1 MIIPINQIHLP
12 IINGFT
18 QLFWQGNKLIWWIA
32 SLALI
37 ITAVFLI
44 LITPHMR
51 KTNLYHFIAY
61 SITALGMTFTLSGVI
76 VDTINKP
83 TVYDINKSLP
93 SLKQLPIKYTY
104 GKHHLINGINNSKG
118 KRLIKVSWYK
128 PDKLKLTPQNQ
139 GGRDLLVLAKNF
151 KKYKKIDKSD
161 NVKYVINQKASYV
174 AYQMPYTVEKKTKKT
189 ATYINTARKYEIR
202 VVNNDLVRK
211 KISK

>member
-1 MIIPINQIHLP
+1 MIIPINQIRLP

-44 LITPHMR
+44 LIMSHMR
-51 KTNLYHFIAY
+51 KTNLYRFIAY
-61 SITALGMTFTLSGVI
+61 SITALGMTFILSGVI

-83 TVYDINKSLP
+83 TVYDINKRLP
-93 SLKQLPIKYTY
+93 SLKQLPVKYTY
-104 GKHHLINGINNSKG
+104 GKRHLINGINNSKS
-118 KRLIKVSWYK
+118 KQLIKVSWYK

-161 NVKYVINQKASYV
+161 SVKYVINQKASYV
-174 AYQMPYTVEKKTKKT
+174 AYQIPYTVEKKTKKT
-189 ATYINTARKYEIR
+189 TTYINTARKYEIR
-202 VVNNDLVRK
+202 VVNNHLVRK